1 MTDETT
7 FRYCPQCNN
16 GTALVYGA
24 HDLAGDVHGEPY
36 LVEQVRC
43 WHCLAC
49 GSVFD
54 LNGDDDLRVSAVVE
68 ATNVKVRERR
78 AQAVRATRQK
88 LMLTQIEAGRLFGG
102 GSTAFSEYERGK
114 TQPHKSTVLLLRL
127 LDRRP
132 ELLNELKNLPDSG
145 W

>member
-1 MTDETT
+1 MTDETIS
-7 FRYCPQCNN
+7 RYCPQCNN
-16 GTALVYGA
+16 GTALVHGA
-24 HDLAGDVHGEPY
+24 RDLVGTVQGEPY
-36 LVEQVRC
+36 FVERVRC

-54 LNGDDDLRVSAVVE
+54 LDSDDDLRVDAVIKAV
-68 ATNVKVRERR
+68 AAKVRERR
-78 AQAVRATRQK
+78 AQAVRATRLK
-88 LMLTQIEAGRLFGG
+88 LKLTQIEAGRLFGG

-114 TQPHKSTVLLLRL
+114 TQPHKSTMLLLSL

-132 ELLNELKNLPDSG
+132 ELLNELKDIG